1 MIKNAGNPQMM
12 LQQMMSQNP
21 QIQQVMQYVKDNG
34 GNAKT
39 AFYKLAEQ
47 KGVNPE
53 EILQMLK

>member
-1 MIKNAGNPQMM
+1 MM

-21 QIQQVMQYVKDNG
+21 QMKQAVDYVNANG
-34 GNAKT
+34 GNAKA

-47 KGVNPE
+47 KGVNPD